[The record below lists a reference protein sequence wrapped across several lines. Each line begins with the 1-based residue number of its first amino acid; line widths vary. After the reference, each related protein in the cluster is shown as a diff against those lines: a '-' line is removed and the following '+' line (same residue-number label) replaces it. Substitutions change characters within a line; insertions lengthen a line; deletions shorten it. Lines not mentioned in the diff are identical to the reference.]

1 MDEIQNTTG
10 DYESDLGS
18 SSIPPSHEKSSTGLV
33 IKIVIGVVLIASIAT
48 GIILDTKIW
57 DPSWNPFRENAEK
70 NVEKMIDK
78 MMEVKTMHYDMK
90 IEMDAIN
97 ESLIE
102 ESFKMTITAEG
113 DSDQRDKENPK
124 SSEDFDV
131 IVSAEGMEFNL
142 AGEVKSVN
150 KNNAYFKL
158 NTMPMIPGIGSL
170 FMALGLNVNEIKG
183 KWIKIEQ
190 DDSNE
195 AYDIDKLTKLSKGFE
210 EKIKEIIVG
219 EKAYYVKET
228 LNSEKIGGQNM
239 YHYILSPNKE
249 SIKKIV
255 FEYVEVIFGLGEIT
269 MSAEERQELEGGV
282 DKFLEKSGG
291 VDIEVWIGKSDDYLY
306 RIKFEKDIDAS
317 VVDEGSQNRLIVKFD
332 MNMSD
337 FNKPVKIEA
346 PEDFV
351 EFNDLFN
358 VPSYD
363 DYYQLENDYPLYYP
377 ESYKDD
383 DIIQNLMYLMAT
395 AALIHDEKNE
405 YTFLYCAYD
414 EETWSFCND
423 IIDAGGN
430 PIIHSSVNEYCM
442 YSLLN
447 EGDYYCIDNKGH
459 IGKTTSKPIACN
471 GTTFVC
477 PNDLE

>member
-1 MDEIQNTTG
+1 MDEMQNTTE
-10 DYESDLGS
+10 DYGNSPS
-18 SSIPPSHEKSSTGLV
+18 SFSTPPSHQKSSAGL
-33 IKIVIGVVLIASIAT
+33 ILKIVIGAVLIASIAT

-78 MMEVKTMHYDMK
+78 MMEVKTMHSDTEFE
-90 IEMDAIN
+90 IEAIDD
-97 ESLIE
+97 ESGDI
-102 ESFKMTITAEG
+102 FKMAFASEG
-113 DSDQRDKENPK
+113 DTDKTDTENSK
-124 SSEDFDV
+124 SSSGFD
-131 IVSAEGMEFNL
+131 IVVAMEGMEFNV
-142 AGEVKSVN
+142 AGEA
-150 KNNAYFKL
+150 KNFGENEAYFKL
-158 NTMPMIPGIGSL
+158 DTIPDG
-170 FMALGLNVNEIKG
+170 MLGVNIDEVKG
-183 KWIKIEQ
+183 KWIKIKQ

-195 AYDIDKLTKLSKGFE
+195 VGVYDIYKLTKLSEEFE
-210 EKIKEIIVG
+210 EKIKEIVSE